1 MYKIGKGNTM
11 KIPRCLASPFNRG
24 KGNSSSLI
32 SWNNFNCSSPF
43 FVTIGKKNVSYTW
56 NEKLENFPTNS
67 ER

>member
-32 SWNNFNCSSPF
+32 SWNNFNCSSSL
-43 FVTIGKKNVSYTW
+43 FVAIGKKNVS
-56 NEKLENFPTNS
+56 
-67 ER
+67 